1 MKELFVALTL
11 MISLNSFAQTD
22 YDRSIDKENEA
33 VVFKGQLT
41 FDDLQKEPSFS
52 WFSTGAASYK
62 PDSADIKLLKKH
74 LPNYNLVVLLG
85 TWCDD
90 SQLLIPRL
98 YKVLTASAFP
108 MDKYAMYGVDRAKEA
123 KYVEHKLYRLEKVPT
138 IIVYR
143 GHTEVG
149 RIVETTKKSIEKD
162 LAGIIEVDID
172 HNN

>member
-1 MKELFVALTL
+1 MKTIFLAIAI
-11 MISLNSFAQTD
+11 MISLSSFAQTD

-33 VVFKGQLT
+33 VVFKGQFT
-41 FDDLQKEPSFS
+41 FEDLRKEPSFS
-52 WFSTGAASYK
+52 WFSTGVANYK
-62 PDSADIKLLKKH
+62 PDSADIKELKKH

-98 YKVLTASAFP
+98 YRALTGSGFP
-108 MDKYAMYGVDRAKEA
+108 MDKYAIYGVDRAKEA

-138 IIVYR
+138 IIVYK

-149 RIVETTKKSIEKD
+149 RIVETAKKSIEKD
-162 LAGIIEVDID
+162 LLGIIEVDID
-172 HNN
+172 QSN